1 MLLSR
6 FRRHTPAMRRAAFLI
21 ACLWS
26 SGALAQAPPAVP
38 PKEVSP
44 VTIYPLRERPKV
56 VATYPAAGKAVSPG
70 VLILTVTFD
79 QEMSPDGFDVTP
91 AAGGDA
97 PKCLKTP
104 RLLDDG
110 KTFALLCTIR
120 PEASYA
126 VAFNAGPSGGFANV
140 GAQRA
145 EPGSLAF
152 TTTKDTEG
160 PRSIDE
166 AMKAASL
173 KSFDV
178 PVQETPGLGNTAP

>member
-1 MLLSR
+1 M
-6 FRRHTPAMRRAAFLI
+6 RAAALL
-21 ACLWS
+21 ACLLT
-26 SGALAQAPPAVP
+26 SGLLAQAQAQPAPPA
-38 PKEVSP
+38 KEVSP

-56 VATYPAAGKAVSPG
+56 VATYPAAGQAVSPG

-79 QEMSPDGFDVTP
+79 QEMSPAGVDVAP

-110 KTFALLCTIR
+110 KTFALLCTTR
-120 PEASYA
+120 PGAAYA
-126 VAFNAGPSGGFANV
+126 LAFNSGATGGFANV
-140 GAQRA
+140 GDQRA

-152 TTTKDTEG
+152 TTTKDSDG

-166 AMKAASL
+166 AMKAAKL
-173 KSFDV
+173 KSFDM
-178 PVQETPGLGNTAP
+178 PVQEMPGMQAKTAP

>member
-1 MLLSR
+1 
-6 FRRHTPAMRRAAFLI
+6 MRAAAFL
-21 ACLWS
+21 ACLLS
-26 SGALAQAPPAVP
+26 SALLAQAQAQPAPP

-56 VATYPAAGKAVSPG
+56 VATFPAAGQAVSPG

-79 QEMSPDGFDVTP
+79 QEMSPNGFDVAP
-91 AAGGDA
+91 ASGGDA

-110 KTFALLCTIR
+110 KTFGLLCTTR
-120 PEASYA
+120 PGASYA
-126 VAFNAGPSGGFANV
+126 LAFNSAETDGFANV
-140 GAQRA
+140 GGQRA
-145 EPGSLAF
+145 ESGSLAF
-152 TTTKDTEG
+152 TTTKDGDG

-166 AMKAASL
+166 AIKAAKL

-178 PVQETPGLGNTAP
+178 PVQEMPGMPGRPAP